1 MKRIVLSIILVL
13 SVGTGFAFGQDKKDE
28 PTARFVLPTKR
39 ALNWSKPVKC
49 FAIASAA
56 LFKEDREMEDFK
68 HSKLSIYV
76 KKGTDK
82 LRLWLE
88 GETLTVQN
96 GDQKPDRYQVSGH
109 RNNFLVAVHYGGLV
123 PAVNSIAVN
132 EENGFAVWSLSEP
145 MLVPVSEYP
154 YGQSVYMQCT
164 N

>member
-1 MKRIVLSIILVL
+1 MKRTILSIILVL
-13 SVGTGFAFGQDKKDE
+13 SVATGFAFGQDKKDE
-28 PTARFVLPTKR
+28 PTARFVLPPKR

-49 FAIASAA
+49 IAIASAA
-56 LFKEDREMEDFK
+56 LFKEDREMGDFK
-68 HSKLSIYV
+68 NNKLSVYV

-88 GETLTVQN
+88 GETLTVQI
-96 GDQKPDRYQVSGH
+96 GDQKPERYQVSGH
-109 RNNFLVAVHYGGLV
+109 RNDFLVAIHYGGLV
-123 PAVNSIAVN
+123 PAACSISVN

-154 YGQSVYMQCT
+154 YAQSVYMQCT